1 MSVRNRFDIMAPFFN
16 AGDDRRYGLYLDVL
30 QKEFNEPN
38 ATNATREIKIT
49 KVHDE
54 FKNRNFEGARENDD
68 IHPEWGCFFKGLTAK
83 FNASNQ
89 NDVVN
94 FINTIGDK
102 ADSTML
108 PFFKAVILA
117 HLNKMEG
124 TYNGAR
130 GLVESRLEKQDFE
143 QQMDWGSKNSTM
155 QITSISFTED
165 PLSIVTE
172 PIRKL
177 FDMLGICQPDGTK
190 ATKFSFLPGKD
201 WLRRR
206 LEAESAVNG
215 SASDE
220 FWASKE
226 PVNNIYFRLA
236 SDPKK
241 LYTNEK
247 GTNVE
252 VSKGSLAM
260 KEIEK
265 DNCAG
270 TKVKPYGDKTCGVY
284 LDKCMTNGSSANIE
298 ACKDF
303 MSDSNFWKVTLE
315 EVAQMLP
322 YIAVSTL
329 DKFGFKV
336 VVNNDNNKCYET
348 VDSWLSHLK
357 NASVGATVPLSPE
370 EFVKISKNTQLI
382 EYLKLVV
389 NKVNGSPSI
398 LNENYFNKS
407 QVSERSD
414 FQLNNSYLVKVV
426 GMPGRLIIA
435 GNDSNQG
442 RELNLGLDNLKLNQT
457 SSFLSNHFSQLKND
471 ALRRVMISPAGLLL
485 VNGLPYGNKSSISFQ
500 YGGSLNNNIRSMPK
514 KQGELIANLFKMVD
528 NKLTSMNKSL
538 DVSTKANIDKAI
550 ARYND
555 DENKLFKILSA
566 IDTYIDLHDVYKQY
580 DSNNVLNESTVLAFV
595 EARDKSFNKTGT
607 RQQDLL
613 QLFQAL
619 IEAVNNKVP
628 GSTTNGLSHTQNL

>member
-1 MSVRNRFDIMAPFFN
+1 MSERNRNRFDIMAPFFN

-30 QKEFNEPN
+30 EQEFN
-38 ATNATREIKIT
+38 ATKEIKIT
-49 KVHDE
+49 KVPDE

-117 HLNKMEG
+117 HLGEMKG
-124 TYNGAR
+124 TYNGTV
-130 GLVESRLEKQDFE
+130 LDKNSFE
-143 QQMDWGSKNSTM
+143 QGIDWGSEESSMK
-155 QITSISFTED
+155 ITSIKFIADS
-165 PLSIVTE
+165 LSIVTDGPTKE
-172 PIRKL
+172 RLAGVDVSVCKL
-177 FDMLGICQPDGTK
+177 D

-270 TKVKPYGDKTCGVY
+270 TKVKPNGDNTCGVY

-303 MSDSNFWKVTLE
+303 MSDSNFWKVTLD

-336 VVNNDNNKCYET
+336 VVNSDNNKCYET

-357 NASVGATVPLSPE
+357 NASVGATAPLSPE

-528 NKLTSMNKSL
+528 SKLTSMNKSL

-628 GSTTNGLSHTQNL
+628 GSTTNGLTHTQNL